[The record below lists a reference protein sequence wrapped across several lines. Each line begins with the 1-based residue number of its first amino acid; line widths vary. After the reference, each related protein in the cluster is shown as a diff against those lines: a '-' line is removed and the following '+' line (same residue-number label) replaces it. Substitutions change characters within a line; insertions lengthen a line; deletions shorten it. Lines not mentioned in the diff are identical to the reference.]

1 MRNFTLYLAF
11 AICLLASKLSAQD
24 SFEYR
29 ARAIAEKIENITKDE
44 KAALKAEIESVNTE
58 LENGTIAKSQA
69 DEKKMQLAEARAKS
83 IETKVAQAQ
92 EELKDLVQQKVDGKI
107 NDGRSSGKN
116 SIELL
121 SVDDNNRGKNSI
133 ELLSVKWKERDSISY
148 KGKKYKVTY
157 KTTDSLYVDINGV
170 RKAIKSRKRLG
181 ESRTTSQF
189 VFAAGINNL
198 VTNGSV
204 ANSDFR
210 YWGSHFYEWGFT
222 ANYRLLKNDN
232 LLHLKY
238 GFSVMYNNLR
248 PTDNRAFVINGLQ
261 TNLETS
267 TVNLSDSRFRNVY
280 VTFPVH
286 LEFDF
291 SKTKEVDGKKIF
303 RSHKSVRLGIGGYA
317 GFRVKSKQ
325 ILEYS
330 LDGHDVTQRAR
341 GGFNTNDF
349 IYGISSYV
357 GYKETSIYLK
367 YDLNPLFKNNDIKQN
382 NISLGVRFDLN

>member
-1 MRNFTLYLAF
+1 MKNFTLYLAF
-11 AICLLASKLSAQD
+11 TVCLMVSKLTAQD

-44 KAALKAEIESVNTE
+44 KATLKAEIESVNSE
-58 LENGTIAKSQA
+58 LEKGTITKAQA
-69 DEKKMQLAEARAKS
+69 DEKKMQLAEVRAKA
-83 IETKVAQAQ
+83 IETKVAQVQ

-107 NDGRSSGKN
+107 NDDSSRARN
-116 SIELL
+116 SIELF
-121 SVDDNNRGKNSI
+121 
-133 ELLSVKWKERDSISY
+133 SVKWKERDSISY

-157 KTTDSLYVDINGV
+157 KTTDSLYIDLNGV
-170 RKAIKSRKRLG
+170 RKAVKSKKRIG
-181 ESRTTSQF
+181 EARTTSQF
-189 VFAAGINNL
+189 VFAAGVNNL
-198 VTNGSV
+198 VTDGSV

-210 YWGSHFYEWGFT
+210 YWGSHFYEWGLT

-248 PTDNRAFVINGLQ
+248 PTDNRLFVTNGLQ

-267 TVNLSDSRFRNVY
+267 LVNLRDSRFRNVY

-291 SKTKEVDGKKIF
+291 SQTKEVDGKKIF
-303 RSHKSVRLGIGGYA
+303 KSHKAVRLGIGGYA

-325 ILEYS
+325 ILEYT
-330 LDGHDVTQRAR
+330 LDGHDVTERAR
-341 GGFNTNDF
+341 GGFNANDF
-349 IYGISSYV
+349 IYGVSTYL

-367 YDLNPLFKNNDIKQN
+367 YDLNPLFKNNAVKQN